1 MLPAVTDR
9 LPARLT
15 GARGHRRDGIDTP
28 EEPMSYQDANVP
40 DGPRPDRFAADA
52 HGYGDEGLLA
62 SGQAQETE
70 AGLTAARAE
79 SAAMAEQLA
88 AQQER
93 LTRLFTAAVV
103 GSDGERIGKVGQVYL
118 DDQTQEPNW
127 VTVKTGLFGTKEFF
141 VPLDEARLEGKQILV
156 PYGKAHV
163 LAAPATEIDQNLSP
177 EEEDALY
184 NHYRVPGRQTG
195 TQAGVDPLGAPGF
208 EAPEHAEQA
217 AYPGPAAQEPQ
228 DPRDA
233 GYRDHPAQGYE
244 PDYRE
249 QGYQEQGYEPGY
261 QETPEAGMY
270 EDPFQS
276 HLGAEEYGH
285 GGGSEAFH
293 QPPLTEAYGQDAYGQ
308 DDPFRSAPPQ
318 PGTEPPGYGEDVPG
332 PAPDAVAPDPY
343 FERPP
348 ADEGHARR
356 AAYGQDAPAA
366 DGEAYGGTPQAPEG
380 PEQAPPADFSAF
392 RRPGRH

>member
-1 MLPAVTDR
+1 
-9 LPARLT
+9 
-15 GARGHRRDGIDTP
+15 
-28 EEPMSYQDANVP
+28 MSYQDANAP
-40 DGPRPDRFAADA
+40 DGPRPERFAAEA

-62 SGQAQETE
+62 NEQAQETE

-88 AQQER
+88 AQQEQ
-93 LTRLFTAAVV
+93 LTRLFTATVV

-141 VPLDEARLEGKQILV
+141 IPLDEARLEGKQILV

-195 TQAGVDPLGAPGF
+195 AQAGVDPLGAPGF
-208 EAPEHAEQA
+208 EAPEQA
-217 AYPGPAAQEPQ
+217 AYPDPAASPEPQ
-228 DPRDA
+228 GYREQEYREQE
-233 GYRDHPAQGYE
+233 YRDHQGQGY
-244 PDYRE
+244 PDPGYQDDPGRGYRE
-249 QGYQEQGYEPGY
+249 QGYRDA
-261 QETPEAGMY
+261 PEAGMY

-276 HLGAEEYGH
+276 HLGAEEYDH
-285 GGGSEAFH
+285 GSAQETFH
-293 QPPLTEAYGQDAYGQ
+293 QPPLTEAYGRDAYGQ
-308 DDPFRSAPPQ
+308 DDPFRNAAPQ
-318 PGTEPPGYGEDVPG
+318 PEAEPPGYGYDVP
-332 PAPDAVAPDPY
+332 APGEPY
-343 FERPP
+343 AEYPG
-348 ADEGHARR
+348 ADEGRARR

-366 DGEAYGGTPQAPEG
+366 DGDPYGDPARTRQAPPEG

-392 RRPGRH
+392 RRPSRH